1 MFSVIFSGGIRG
13 MEAYLVRVEVDLSRG
28 LPGFELVGSVSGEVK
43 EAKERVQIALKNAGV
58 SLPVAR
64 ITINLSPAN
73 IRKEGTGYDLPIAAG
88 LIVCTENIDVSQFSQ
103 TAFLGELTL
112 NGEIKRVNGVLPATL
127 ALKKQ
132 GITRMVIPMEN
143 VGECKK
149 VPGMEIVG
157 LEHIS
162 DLLAY
167 LKSPEEVRRHKA
179 VQKDDSIV
187 CKEKETM
194 DFSEVCGQDVAKRAA
209 EVAAAGFHHIMFA
222 GPPGAGKTMIAE
234 RMPGLLPPLTQKERL
249 EVSSIYSIAGKL
261 QRGQELVT
269 TRPFIAPHHT
279 ISPQALAGGGRIPR
293 PGLLSLAHRGILFLD
308 EMPEF
313 SSDVLEVLRQPMEAK
328 KVQIAR
334 SQGIYT
340 YPADF
345 MLVCAMNPCPCGYY
359 PDKNKCTCS
368 DTDIRRYLG
377 RISGPILDR
386 IDIVTEA
393 TPVTIQD
400 FHQKHIGETTENIS
414 KRVME
419 ARKVQKIRYRG
430 TPYHFNGEL
439 PGREVERF
447 CPLGIKEQR
456 FLEQV
461 ADAGQMSARA
471 YHKVIKLARTIAD
484 LAGGGEIQTKHLAE
498 AVCYNSTR
506 KRFWK

>member
-1 MFSVIFSGGIRG
+1 

-43 EAKERVQIALKNAGV
+43 EAKERVQIALKNAGI

-64 ITINLSPAN
+64 ITVNLSPAN
-73 IRKEGTGYDLPIAAG
+73 IKKEGTGYDLPIAAG
-88 LIVCTENIDVSQFSQ
+88 LIVCMENMEVSRFEKS
-103 TAFLGELTL
+103 AFLGELTL
-112 NGEIKRVNGVLPATL
+112 NGEIKRVNGVLPTAL

-132 GITRMVIPMEN
+132 GIKRMIIPTEN
-143 VGECKK
+143 VGECSK

-157 LEHIS
+157 LRHVTELVNYLQATEEERRIQIVQNTEENSIFEGKS
-162 DLLAY
+162 D
-167 LKSPEEVRRHKA
+167 
-179 VQKDDSIV
+179 
-187 CKEKETM
+187 M
-194 DFSEVCGQDVAKRAA
+194 DFAEVCGQEMAKRAA
-209 EVAAAGFHHIMFA
+209 EIATAGFHHIMLA

-234 RMPGLLPPLTQKERL
+234 RIPGLLPPLTQKEKL

-261 QRGQELVT
+261 QSGQALVT
-269 TRPFIAPHHT
+269 KRPFIAPHHT

-359 PDKNKCTCS
+359 PDKNKCNCS
-368 DTDIRRYLG
+368 ETDIRRYLG

-393 TPVTIQD
+393 SPVTIQD
-400 FHQKHIGETTENIS
+400 FHQKHTGENTETIRN
-414 KRVME
+414 RVME
-419 ARKVQKIRYRG
+419 ARNLQKIRYQG

-439 PGREVERF
+439 PGREVEKF
-447 CPLGIKEQR
+447 CPIRHKEQQ

-484 LAGGGEIQTKHLAE
+484 LAGEEEIRTKHLAE
-498 AVCYNSTR
+498 AVCYNSGR
-506 KRFWK
+506 KRFWN